1 MKHSF
6 ISFFILA
13 PLVLTTACG
22 DKKGDYTPLTPDG
35 NKQKLD
41 QVGMQVLDRFKP
53 EDQADLLNVIDQFA
67 EYSEALGDAWEEN
80 LPGNANGAQ
89 EMAAAVTCLMNAVKS
104 VVGSADIS
112 QLSALASPRSDLY
125 NAARYYGVYTYNTE
139 SKTWT
144 RSASSDKLELRF
156 NMPEGGEVVATASAS
171 GNEGSVEV
179 DGVTV
184 EVPSNVSA
192 SVTLAGNPL
201 CSVGV
206 TADCTFGSGPVNLDI
221 SLTAGTYSFTEALR
235 LNSGNGSVNGRFTI
249 SGEEIVSFSSAFNGH
264 DMTDPGKIEDEV
276 NNDDN
281 FSLVN
286 GAEANAVILN
296 SVWTRATCTDV
307 AAYLSALENLDERYS
322 YSNTGSYS
330 SYGTLEYNNEYCDLF
345 NLYFDGILSY
355 DSSLQKEAE
364 FEMQAVADDYPGSTS
379 YYSDVIIRFASDGSE
394 YSVDS
399 YFGEGNFGGL
409 INTFESLLDRYEEY
423 FDWIQ
428 F

>member
-1 MKHSF
+1 MRSNWE
-6 ISFFILA
+6 I
-13 PLVLTTACG
+13 
-22 DKKGDYTPLTPDG
+22 
-35 NKQKLD
+35 
-41 QVGMQVLDRFKP
+41 FK
-53 EDQADLLNVIDQFA
+53 
-67 EYSEALGDAWEEN
+67 
-80 LPGNANGAQ
+80 
-89 EMAAAVTCLMNAVKS
+89 
-104 VVGSADIS
+104 
-112 QLSALASPRSDLY
+112 
-125 NAARYYGVYTYNTE
+125 
-139 SKTWT
+139 
-144 RSASSDKLELRF
+144 
-156 NMPEGGEVVATASAS
+156 
-171 GNEGSVEV
+171 
-179 DGVTV
+179 
-184 EVPSNVSA
+184 VPTNVSA
-192 SVTLAGNPL
+192 SVTLAGKAL
-201 CSVGV
+201 CSVSV
-206 TADCTFGSGPVNLDI
+206 TADCTFGNGPVNLDV

-379 YYSDVIIRFASDGSE
+379 YYRDVIIRFASDGSE